1 MKKQNKSYGIIA
13 GVVGSIILIFV
24 LLGVLSS
31 TASAIGT
38 EFPMFYLRI
47 DDENVASDVADYV
60 ISRDDSLLVDIIYPL
75 KLFSGEDGQGYT
87 VDIKANEGV
96 RFSIDVDGQRYEFDN
111 SRDWNQVFEIVST
124 KKGFRLFSK
133 YDSLDQIFA
142 CVYEGQLVEFYIPKD
157 AKNLFCATIS
167 SKDETIKYNVYFT
180 LSQQFTVV
188 SLDNTEILF

>member
-13 GVVGSIILIFV
+13 GIVGSIMLISV
-24 LLGVLSS
+24 LVGVLST
-31 TASAIGT
+31 TASAIGIG
-38 EFPMFYLRI
+38 FPLFYLRI
-47 DDENVASDVADYV
+47 DNEYVASDVADYV
-60 ISRDDSLLVDIIYPL
+60 ISSDDSLSVDIIYPF
-75 KLFSGEDGQGYT
+75 KLFSGEDSQGYT

-124 KKGFRLFSK
+124 KKGFILTPK
-133 YDSLDQIFA
+133 YDALDQIFA

-157 AKNLFCATIS
+157 VKNLFCATIS

-180 LSQQFTVV
+180 LSKQFTVV
-188 SLDNTEILF
+188 SLDVKEILF